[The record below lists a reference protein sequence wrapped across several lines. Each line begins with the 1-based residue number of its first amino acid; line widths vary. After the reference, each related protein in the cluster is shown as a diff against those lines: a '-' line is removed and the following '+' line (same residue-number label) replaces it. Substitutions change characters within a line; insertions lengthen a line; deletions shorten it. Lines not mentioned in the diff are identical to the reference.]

1 MRAAMINI
9 ARVSNSLHESYMN
22 HIEMY
27 DMIMDGVVSLIYLN
41 HMLHPLSTKLMLG
54 GMVSS

>member
-1 MRAAMINI
+1 MINI
-9 ARVSNSLHESYMN
+9 ARVSLHESYMN

-27 DMIMDGVVSLIYLN
+27 DMIMDDVVSLIYLN

-54 GMVSS
+54 MVSS

>member
-9 ARVSNSLHESYMN
+9 ARVSLHESYMN

-27 DMIMDGVVSLIYLN
+27 DMIMDDVVSLNLLEP
-41 HMLHPLSTKLMLG
+41 HASPS
-54 GMVSS
+54 